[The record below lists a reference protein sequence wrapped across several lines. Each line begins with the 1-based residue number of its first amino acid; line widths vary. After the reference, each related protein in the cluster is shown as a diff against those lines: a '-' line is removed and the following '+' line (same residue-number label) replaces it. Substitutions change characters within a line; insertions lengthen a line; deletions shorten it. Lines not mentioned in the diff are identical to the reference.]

1 MYSPSGLMSS
11 SLFINLN
18 TGNVK
23 AVIILLMEKY
33 SNDLAF
39 LNYLDEISIRNGG
52 KKKKPN
58 YKSLHPL

>member
-1 MYSPSGLMSS
+1 MSS

-23 AVIILLMEKY
+23 AVIILLMGKY

-39 LNYLDEISIRNGG
+39 LNYLDEISIRNE
-52 KKKKPN
+52 KKNPITN
-58 YKSLHPL
+58 SYLNIGLGDMA

>member
-1 MYSPSGLMSS
+1 MSS

-23 AVIILLMEKY
+23 AVIILLMGKY
-33 SNDLAF
+33 SNDFAF

-52 KKKKPN
+52 EKKNPITN
-58 YKSLHPL
+58 LCILCE

>member
-1 MYSPSGLMSS
+1 MSS

-23 AVIILLMEKY
+23 AVIILLMGKY

-52 KKKKPN
+52 KKKPN
-58 YKSLHPL
+58 YKSVHPL

>member
-1 MYSPSGLMSS
+1 MSS

-23 AVIILLMEKY
+23 AVIILLMGKY
-33 SNDLAF
+33 SNDFAF

-52 KKKKPN
+52 GEKKNPITN
-58 YKSLHPL
+58 LCILCE

>member
-1 MYSPSGLMSS
+1 MSS

-23 AVIILLMEKY
+23 AVIILLMGNY
-33 SNDLAF
+33 SNDFAF

-52 KKKKPN
+52 GKKNPITN
-58 YKSLHPL
+58 LCILCE

>member
-1 MYSPSGLMSS
+1 MSS

-23 AVIILLMEKY
+23 AVIILLMGKY

-52 KKKKPN
+52 EKKN
-58 YKSLHPL
+58 QLQISASSVSSING

>member
-1 MYSPSGLMSS
+1 MSS

-23 AVIILLMEKY
+23 AVIILLMGKY

-39 LNYLDEISIRNGG
+39 LNYLDEISIRNE
-52 KKKKPN
+52 KKTPITN
-58 YKSLHPL
+58 SYLNIGLGDMA

>member
-1 MYSPSGLMSS
+1 MSS

-23 AVIILLMEKY
+23 AVIILLMGKY
-33 SNDLAF
+33 SNDFAF

-52 KKKKPN
+52 GKKKPN

>member
-1 MYSPSGLMSS
+1 MSS

-23 AVIILLMEKY
+23 AVIILLMGKY

-52 KKKKPN
+52 EKTPQLQISASSVSSIN
-58 YKSLHPL
+58 G

>member
-1 MYSPSGLMSS
+1 MSS

-23 AVIILLMEKY
+23 AVIILLMGKY
-33 SNDLAF
+33 SNDFAF

-52 KKKKPN
+52 GGKKTQLQISASSVSSIN
-58 YKSLHPL
+58 G

>member
-1 MYSPSGLMSS
+1 MSS

-23 AVIILLMEKY
+23 AVIILLMGNY

-52 KKKKPN
+52 GKKKPN

>member
-1 MYSPSGLMSS
+1 MSS

-23 AVIILLMEKY
+23 AVIILLMGKY

-52 KKKKPN
+52 GKKKPN

>member
-1 MYSPSGLMSS
+1 MSS

-23 AVIILLMEKY
+23 AVIILLMGNY

-52 KKKKPN
+52 KKKN
-58 YKSLHPL
+58 QLQISASSVSSING

>member
-1 MYSPSGLMSS
+1 MSS

-23 AVIILLMEKY
+23 AVIILLMGKY
-33 SNDLAF
+33 SSDLAF

-52 KKKKPN
+52 KKKQTQLQISASSVSSIN
-58 YKSLHPL
+58 G